1 MTRRLRWALLALVVV
16 ALALGGARLL
26 KSRHAGGEPATPSA
40 PAGASAASAGAAA
53 TATALELAESDLIE
67 VRALLLT
74 RSVTF
79 TGSLKAVNSAL
90 VKAKVAGELVALTP
104 REGDAVRAGDVI
116 GRIETTEFDWRLKQ
130 AEQQAA
136 AAVAQRVVTRRQLE
150 NNQALVAQ
158 GFISPTALD
167 TALANDQ
174 AAQANVLAAQAAV
187 ELARKAVNDAVLRAP
202 IAGQVSQRIAQ
213 PGERVAVDGRV
224 IEIVDLSRLELEAAL
239 PPEDAAAVTPGATAT
254 LWVEGLT
261 QPQTARVLRVNPA
274 AQAGTRAVLA
284 YLGLSGGPGLRAGL
298 FTRGEIALNPGR
310 NGQPGAGSGATAV
323 AAVPVSAVRVDQ
335 AQPYVVVFE
344 NGHLRQ
350 RTVQL
355 GARGS
360 AGASAGAGEP
370 FVELRSGVAPGARLL
385 RGSVGMVIDGSAA
398 RLTAAARPAQPP
410 QPPQS
415 PQSPQSTASGAS
427 H

>member
-1 MTRRLRWALLALVVV
+1 MTRGARIALAALAVV
-16 ALALGGARLL
+16 ALAVGGARFL
-26 KSRHAGGEPATPSA
+26 KSRAAPNAAASAAAAAALAG
-40 PAGASAASAGAAA
+40 SAASAGPAAA
-53 TATALELAESDLIE
+53 LDLAESDLVE
-67 VRALLLT
+67 VRALALT

-79 TGSLKAVNSAL
+79 TGSLKAVNSAV
-90 VKAKVAGELVALTP
+90 VKAKVAGELVALPP

-136 AAVAQRVVTRRQLE
+136 AAAAQREVTRRQLE
-150 NNQALVAQ
+150 NSQALATQ
-158 GFISPTALD
+158 GFISATALD

-239 PPEDAAAVTPGATAT
+239 PPEDAAAVVPGATAT

-261 QPQTARVLRVNPA
+261 QPQLARVVRVNPA
-274 AQAGTRAVLA
+274 AQSGTRAVLA
-284 YLGLSGGPGLRAGL
+284 YLSLAGGPGLRAGL
-298 FTRGEIALNPGR
+298 FTRGEIALER
-310 NGQPGAGSGATAV
+310 GSAAAA

-335 AQPYVVVFE
+335 AQPYVVVFD
-344 NGHLRQ
+344 NGRLRQ
-350 RTVQL
+350 HTVQL
-355 GARGS
+355 GLRGS
-360 AGASAGAGEP
+360 AGASAGSVATGEP
-370 FVELRSGVAPGARLL
+370 FVELRSGVAPGARVL
-385 RGSVGMVIDGSAA
+385 RGSVGTVIDGSVA
-398 RLTAAARPAQPP
+398 RLTPAAAPRPA
-410 QPPQS
+410 
-415 PQSPQSTASGAS
+415 ASGAS
-427 H
+427 R

>member
-1 MTRRLRWALLALVVV
+1 MKRSAKIALALLAVA
-16 ALALGGARLL
+16 ALAVGGARFL
-26 KSRHAGGEPATPSA
+26 KARSAAGGPAPL
-40 PAGASAASAGAAA
+40 PAAASAASAGSTAA
-53 TATALELAESDLIE
+53 ALELADSDLIE
-67 VRALLLT
+67 LRALSLT
-74 RSVTF
+74 RSVAF
-79 TGSLKAVNSAL
+79 TGGLKAVNTAVL
-90 VKAKVAGELVALTP
+90 KAKVAGELVALTP

-136 AAVAQRVVTRRQLE
+136 AALAQREVTRRQLE
-150 NNQALVAQ
+150 NNQALVTQ
-158 GFISPTALD
+158 GFISATALD

-202 IAGQVSQRIAQ
+202 ISGQVSQRIAQ

-239 PPEDAAAVTPGATAT
+239 PPEDAAAIAPGAPAT
-254 LWVEGLT
+254 LWVEGLA

-284 YLGLSGGPGLRAGL
+284 YLSLSGGPGLRAGL
-298 FTRGEIALNPGR
+298 FTRGEIAL
-310 NGQPGAGSGATAV
+310 GQAGGSRAGGATASAV
-323 AAVPVSAVRVDQ
+323 PAVPVSAVRVDQ
-335 AQPYVVVFE
+335 AQPYVIAFE
-344 NGHLRQ
+344 NGRLRQ

-355 GARGS
+355 GQRGS
-360 AGASAGAGEP
+360 VGGSAEAGEP
-370 FVELRSGVAPGARLL
+370 YVELRSGVAPGARLL
-385 RGSVGMVIDGSAA
+385 RGSVGTVADGSAA

-410 QPPQS
+410 QS
-415 PQSPQSTASGAS
+415 PQPTASGAS
-427 H
+427 R

>member
-1 MTRRLRWALLALVVV
+1 MTRGTRLALAALAAA
-16 ALALGGARLL
+16 ALALGGARFL
-26 KSRHAGGEPATPSA
+26 KSRAAADPTASAAATS
-40 PAGASAASAGAAA
+40 ASAASAGS
-53 TATALELAESDLIE
+53 TAALELAENDLVE
-67 VRALLLT
+67 VRALALT

-79 TGSLKAVNSAL
+79 TGSLKAVNSAV

-150 NNQALVAQ
+150 NNQALVTQ
-158 GFISPTALD
+158 GFISATALD

-213 PGERVAVDGRV
+213 PGERVAVDGR
-224 IEIVDLSRLELEAAL
+224 ILEIVDLSRLELEAAL

-254 LWVEGLT
+254 LWVEGLP
-261 QPQTARVLRVNPA
+261 QPQPARVVRVSPA

-284 YLGLSGGPGLRAGL
+284 YLSLSGGPGLRAGL
-298 FTRGEIALNPGR
+298 FTRGEIALDR
-310 NGQPGAGSGATAV
+310 GSKDSGGAV

-344 NGHLRQ
+344 GGRLRQ

-355 GARGS
+355 GLRGRADATATPS
-360 AGASAGAGEP
+360 AGSGEP
-370 FVELRSGVAPGARLL
+370 FVELRGGIAPGARVL
-385 RGSVGMVIDGSAA
+385 RGSVGTVIDGSAA
-398 RLTAAARPAQPP
+398 RLTPAAAPRPA
-410 QPPQS
+410 
-415 PQSPQSTASGAS
+415 ASGAS
-427 H
+427 R